1 MDHNLM
7 AMQDL
12 VLPLEQ
18 VVEEG
23 RRYSLAYRVTE
34 DKTVELRA
42 EFNSVGNESFVV
54 NGELEIDQETRD
66 ISAAPIPLARIN

>member
-12 VLPLEQ
+12 VLPLPY

-23 RRYSLAYRVTE
+23 RRYSLAYRVTQN
-34 DKTVELRA
+34 KTVQLRA
-42 EFNSVGNESFVV
+42 EFKSDGGEPFIV

-66 ISAAPIPLARIN
+66 ISAAPISLAHIN